1 MNFNHPVYI
10 ESQSFHKVKGL
21 TFRYNTINEDNDRV
35 LKLVIIVKL
44 SDSSE
49 AEVDIDLFPA
59 ENVGLS
65 EDLPL
70 NYEIF
75 QDLGE

>member
-1 MNFNHPVYI
+1 MNFSY
-10 ESQSFHKVKGL
+10 QSFHRVKGL

-35 LKLVIIVKL
+35 LKLIIIVKL

-49 AEVDIDLFPA
+49 AEIDINLFPA